1 MSEQELQSK
10 CIKYAKAKEWFVLKV
25 IRCNISGYP
34 DCTLFKDGK
43 TIFVEFKAE
52 RGIQSHLQQ
61 YVEKQLIDQGFKYYL
76 IKSLEKFKEILAD

>member
-10 CIKYAKAKEWFVLKV
+10 CIKYAKAKGWFVLKV
-25 IRCNISGYP
+25 IRCNVSGYP
-34 DCTLFKDGK
+34 DCTLFKDGQ

-52 RGIQSHLQQ
+52 RGIQSELQK

-76 IKSLEKFKEILAD
+76 INSLEKFKEILAD

>member
-10 CIKYAKAKEWFVLKV
+10 CIKYAKAKGYFVLKV
-25 IRCNISGYP
+25 IRCNVSGYP

-52 RGIQSHLQQ
+52 KGVQSHLQK
-61 YVEKQLIDQGFKYYL
+61 YVEKQIIDQGFKYYL
-76 IKSLEKFKEILAD
+76 IKSLEKFKEIVAD

>member
-10 CIKYAKAKEWFVLKV
+10 CIKYAKAKGYFVLKV
-25 IRCNISGYP
+25 IRCNVSGYP

-52 RGIQSHLQQ
+52 RGVQSHLQQ

-76 IKSLEKFKEILAD
+76 IKSLEKFKEIVSD

>member
-10 CIKYAKAKEWFVLKV
+10 CIKYAKAKGWFVLKV

-34 DCTLFKDGK
+34 DCTLFKDGQ
-43 TIFVEFKAE
+43 TIFVEFKSE
-52 RGIQSHLQQ
+52 KGVQSELQK